1 MKIAKIVVLV
11 LLIVLGVTSGVA
23 KIMLMPQ
30 EVQFFV
36 GAGFSEDYL
45 MLFGAGQIAGGLLL
59 IVKRVRI
66 IGVILLILT
75 FAGSSFLI
83 FIDGN
88 TGFGVFSLLP
98 ILLLT
103 WFIRESLE

>member
-1 MKIAKIVVLV
+1 MKIVKIIVLV
-11 LLIVLGVTSGVA
+11 LLIVLGVTFGVA
-23 KIMLMPQ
+23 KIMLIPL
-30 EVQFFV
+30 EVQLFV
-36 GAGFSEDYL
+36 GAGFSESYL
-45 MLFGAGQIAGGLLL
+45 MLFGAGQVAGGLLL
-59 IVKRVRI
+59 MVKRARI

-75 FAGSSFLI
+75 FAGSSLLI

-88 TGFGVFSLLP
+88 VGFGVFSLLP